1 MADGPPSYRDP
12 YGAPPLADGDTIPVP
27 PPAAPAPS
35 RLRRTVLLCAAIVL
49 ALMAAGIAGWI

>member
-1 MADGPPSYRDP
+1 MPACPDP
-12 YGAPPLADGDTIPVP
+12 HGRPPLADGDTIPVP
-27 PPAAPAPS
+27 PPAPAPR